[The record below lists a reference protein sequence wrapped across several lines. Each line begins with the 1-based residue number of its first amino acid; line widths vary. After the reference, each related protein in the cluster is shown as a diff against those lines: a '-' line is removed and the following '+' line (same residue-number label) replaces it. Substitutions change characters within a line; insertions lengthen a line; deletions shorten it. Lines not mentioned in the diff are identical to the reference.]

1 MPSRLRNLLYA
12 LIFFFLLFFII
23 IIIFSYFSP
32 WILIL
37 TGSICFSS
45 SLSSSSFPRLVLFL
59 LVFFFF
65 LFLHLLLSSSSS
77 FFLSVFSLILFC
89 LLVFFL
95 WFYFCIFFLRLH
107 ILLLSLPHLSI
118 PSQLFAFL
126 LCVLVPYSF
135 LLIFCFLFFFFFF
148 FSFLFLSRQPL
159 VQSLLVVAIGSIDG
173 CLAIPTIS
181 VVPAHSSLSPA
192 PPSSLSL
199 CLMLSGCLYSAFP
212 SPFVCR
218 FHPSLFS
225 RYPATP
231 VALQSLRLLFSH
243 SGHSPCLSDPAR
255 PLMFVQ
261 PIFGRRSGCSLATTR
276 PFQATSTTPAP
287 VVFQPF

>member
-1 MPSRLRNLLYA
+1 MYPHILKILFGTLKVWKLVRYPHVFEFHLMSL
-12 LIFFFLLFFII
+12 LLFFPLSLLLGH
-23 IIIFSYFSP
+23 FP
-32 WILIL
+32 
-37 TGSICFSS
+37 
-45 SLSSSSFPRLVLFL
+45 LSSSSAFCCI
-59 LVFFFF
+59 FFSSFMF
-65 LFLHLLLSSSSS
+65 CFSVCVSSSSSS
-77 FFLSVFSLILFC
+77 F
-89 LLVFFL
+89 VFF
-95 WFYFCIFFLRLH
+95 
-107 ILLLSLPHLSI
+107 SLPHLSI
-118 PSQLFAFL
+118 PSHMFAFL

-148 FSFLFLSRQPL
+148 FFFSFLFLYRQPPIRF
-159 VQSLLVVAIGSIDG
+159 LLVVAIGSIDG
-173 CLAIPTIS
+173 CLAIRTIS
-181 VVPAHSSLSPA
+181 ATPAHPSLSLA

-199 CLMLSGCLYSAFP
+199 CLLLSGCLYSAFP
-212 SPFVCR
+212 SSFVCR
-218 FHPSLFS
+218 FHLSLFS